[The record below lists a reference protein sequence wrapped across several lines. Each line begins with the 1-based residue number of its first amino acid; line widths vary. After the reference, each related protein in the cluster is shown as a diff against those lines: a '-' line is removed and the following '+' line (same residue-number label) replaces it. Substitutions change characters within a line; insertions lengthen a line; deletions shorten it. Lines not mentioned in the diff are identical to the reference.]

1 MFLFVCLDTN
11 SKYLAQTLPIPQVVW
26 ARFMFHFVLV
36 ALLLRGRF
44 IPTIKSRA
52 PGLQLVRSALLA
64 TTTGLF
70 VWALSLVQLAEAS
83 TIMFLSP
90 ILVTALAAPLLG
102 EHVGIRRWIGIGAGF
117 LGAMIIIRPG
127 FGVFAFAA
135 LPPLAAALT
144 NALYQLSTRRV
155 ADSDSPITSF
165 AIAPLFGTAL
175 MTVVVPFYWI
185 EPSLT
190 EWILM
195 VTVGL
200 FGAISHY
207 CLIRAFDAAPV
218 SAVIP
223 FGYTTLIWAVVIGFL
238 VFGELPDIWTFVGA
252 GVIITS
258 GLYIFHRERVTKG
271 KQKA

>member
-1 MFLFVCLDTN
+1 
-11 SKYLAQTLPIPQVVW
+11 
-26 ARFMFHFVLV
+26 
-36 ALLLRGRF
+36 
-44 IPTIKSRA
+44 
-52 PGLQLVRSALLA
+52 
-64 TTTGLF
+64 
-70 VWALSLVQLAEAS
+70 
-83 TIMFLSP
+83 
-90 ILVTALAAPLLG
+90 
-102 EHVGIRRWIGIGAGF
+102 
-117 LGAMIIIRPG
+117 
-127 FGVFAFAA
+127 
-135 LPPLAAALT
+135 
-144 NALYQLSTRRV
+144 
-155 ADSDSPITSF
+155 
-165 AIAPLFGTAL
+165 